1 MPNLFANEKGKVMDN
16 KKIIK
21 LREYFFSVPS
31 LFGRKTEKDFKIFFL
46 KYEFAELKRIANTN
60 YKRLPKNYVKNVQ
73 KYNELKQ
80 LLGGA

>member
-1 MPNLFANEKGKVMDN
+1 MDD
-16 KKIIK
+16 KKIKK

-60 YKRLPKNYVKNVQ
+60 YKRHPKNYAENVQ

>member
-1 MPNLFANEKGKVMDN
+1 MDN
-16 KKIIK
+16 KKIMK

-31 LFGRKTEKDFKIFFL
+31 LFGRKTEKDFKILFR
-46 KYEFAELKRIANTN
+46 KYEFAELKRIANTS
-60 YKRLPKNYVKNVQ
+60 YKIPPKNYAENVQ